1 MMPMALINFLWI
13 NNVLYS
19 QFSFHAFVPK
29 KNQNFVNSF
38 FPLDSTGADHLLSE
52 VVLVL
57 GDGAVPCADSLVLTN
72 KNLLGNLVEQSIC
85 C

>member
-1 MMPMALINFLWI
+1 MSSIVNFPFMH
-13 NNVLYS
+13 S
-19 QFSFHAFVPK
+19 CQK
-29 KNQNFVNSF
+29 KSKFRKLF

-72 KNLLGNLVEQSIC
+72 KNLLGNLVEQSAC
-85 C
+85 R